1 MWYLQVDTLAFILG
15 SVLVYGV
22 LAAVVG
28 RIWPNRRLTPFLLV
42 FDLALL
48 VYVSRELAAFYVVYT
63 LVTYGMLRLLKKV
76 KGEGVRRALF
86 VVFCLLCASPFLY
99 ARFALLLPVLPAVF
113 TLVGFSYNMLKAIDA
128 VFYVY
133 YADKDIPLI
142 AYANFLLFF
151 PVMTSGPILRYRDF
165 EQYYLKPR
173 PVTAAV
179 ATTAVKRII
188 WGMFQK
194 MVLVA
199 VISQVFTRLQELRLC
214 LPVSLALIVVCYASL
229 FFDLS
234 GYSDIAIGV
243 AAFTGFV
250 VPENF
255 KNPLSAASFTQFW
268 RKWHVTLSDWIR
280 EHIFVVVNGKRLSK
294 GVGAAIG
301 MGTMVVM
308 SLWHEFSIGSILNG
322 VYMGSFLAIENLF
335 GLSTVDKRRTPKWI
349 FWGRCLLVAF
359 FFGINALSFYMDAGQ
374 LFEVLKG
381 LVRL

>member
-15 SVLVYGV
+15 AALLYGV
-22 LAAVVG
+22 LAAVAG

-42 FDLALL
+42 FDLGLL
-48 VYVSRELAAFYVVYT
+48 LYVSRELTAFYVVYT
-63 LVTYGMLRLLKKV
+63 LVTYAMLRVLKAA
-76 KGEGVRRALF
+76 KGEGLRRGLF

-99 ARFALLLPVLPAVF
+99 ARFALLLPVLPAIF
-113 TLVGFSYNMLKAIDA
+113 TLVGFAYNMLKAIDA

-173 PVTAAV
+173 PVTAPV
-179 ATTAVKRII
+179 ATAAVKRFI

-199 VISQVFTRLQELRLC
+199 LLSQVLTRLLEARLC
-214 LPVSLALIVVCYASL
+214 LPVSLGLIVVCYASL

-234 GYSDIAIGV
+234 GYSDIAISV

-294 GVGAAIG
+294 WMGAAIG

-335 GLSTVDKRRTPKWI
+335 GLSTVDKRRTSKWI
-349 FWGRCLLVAF
+349 FWGRCLLVSF